1 MTNAIIYC
9 RVSTDE
15 QADGSSLEVQER
27 YLRAYCSN
35 HGYNVLNVYKDDY
48 SAKHYDLRRPEF
60 KKMYD
65 YCRKHKKE
73 VDKVLF
79 LRWDRYSRNTEFAFT
94 YKRKFIDELG
104 IEINAIESPIDFN
117 GTEWSMLMGMYCGVA
132 HTEDNK
138 IAKRTKDGIH
148 GILLRG
154 KCANKAPKGYKN
166 VRRSKHDCY
175 VEVDEPKAKL
185 IRQVFEEIAKGVETP
200 NRIRKRLCKD
210 IPQSSFWCML
220 HNPFYIGK
228 VRVPAYGDEPE
239 QLVEGQH
246 EAIITED
253 VFYKVQ
259 DILDGKKPKSKKL
272 NKAIYPEL
280 FLRGFI
286 TCPICGRALTGGRST
301 GGSGNKYFYYNCTHP
316 NHINAKA
323 EDVDDGFARYV
334 GCLKPN
340 ETVMELYEAILNDLR
355 KEENADLIKEIKQLE
370 EKKTQFKNRIQR
382 AKDLYLDG
390 EMSKTEK
397 DEAVEHNQ
405 KQVDMLQDKIDMLQ
419 ARNGKDFKPK
429 LQYALSLISNLEK
442 VMRDGRAETKIKLIS
457 SMFPQ
462 KIEFDGKKFRTN
474 SYNKVLDLIF
484 QETKQLQGYEVK
496 KRRNLTISPI
506 QYPDPILTQENKVYP
521 KEAK

>member
-1 MTNAIIYC
+1 MKNIILYC

-35 HGYNVLNVYKDDY
+35 HGYNILNVYKDDY

-148 GILLRG
+148 GTLLRG
-154 KCANKAPKGYKN
+154 KCANKAPRGYKN
-166 VRRSKHDCY
+166 VRKSKHDCY

-200 NRIRKRLCKD
+200 NRIRKRLCKG

-239 QLVEGQH
+239 KLVEGQH
-246 EAIITED
+246 EAIITEN

-259 DILDGKKPKSKKL
+259 DILDGKKNKK
-272 NKAIYPEL
+272 
-280 FLRGFI
+280 
-286 TCPICGRALTGGRST
+286 
-301 GGSGNKYFYYNCTHP
+301 
-316 NHINAKA
+316 
-323 EDVDDGFARYV
+323 
-334 GCLKPN
+334 
-340 ETVMELYEAILNDLR
+340 
-355 KEENADLIKEIKQLE
+355 IKQG
-370 EKKTQFKNRIQR
+370 
-382 AKDLYLDG
+382 DLSG
-390 EMSKTEK
+390 
-397 DEAVEHNQ
+397 
-405 KQVDMLQDKIDMLQ
+405 
-419 ARNGKDFKPK
+419 
-429 LQYALSLISNLEK
+429 
-442 VMRDGRAETKIKLIS
+442 
-457 SMFPQ
+457 
-462 KIEFDGKKFRTN
+462 
-474 SYNKVLDLIF
+474 
-484 QETKQLQGYEVK
+484 
-496 KRRNLTISPI
+496 TIP
-506 QYPDPILTQENKVYP
+506 
-521 KEAK
+521 